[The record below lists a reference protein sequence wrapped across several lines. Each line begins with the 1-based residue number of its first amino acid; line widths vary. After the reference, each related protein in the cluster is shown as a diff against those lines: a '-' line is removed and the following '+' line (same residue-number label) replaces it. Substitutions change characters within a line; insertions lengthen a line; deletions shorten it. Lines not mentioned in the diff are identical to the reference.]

1 MTTLAILFLT
11 AQSLETARVESK
23 PVDRTVTLTAEVLPY
38 QSTEVVARI
47 PGYIESI
54 GVDVGSAV
62 RKGQTIAR
70 LTAPELQAQIAEAEA
85 KVATVRAQAG
95 EAQARLAAAESTA
108 SRLKTASQTPGAVAA
123 NEVVLADEA
132 VKAAKS
138 SLETV
143 ERSRAAAE
151 AQVKAVKELAA
162 FLTVTAPFDGVVTER
177 VLHPGALAGPAAGP
191 IVKVEQVGRLRIVV
205 AVPEA
210 NVASVRTGQSVEFSV
225 TGYPGEV
232 FRGVVSRV
240 SRIVDPKTR
249 TMPVELD
256 FVNAGGKVAPGMY
269 TEVKWPAARGAVKLL
284 VPATAVTSNT
294 ERAFVIRVEGGVAK
308 YVNVRRGPAQGDLVE
323 ISGPIQAGDIVIKR
337 ATDEIR
343 EGTRVPAR

>member
-1 MTTLAILFLT
+1 MTTLIVLSLV

-38 QSTEVVARI
+38 QSTEVMARVA
-47 PGYIESI
+47 GYIETIS
-54 GVDVGSAV
+54 VDVGSV
-62 RKGQTIAR
+62 VKRGQTIAK
-70 LTAPELQAQIAEAEA
+70 LSAPELQAQIAEAQA

-95 EAQARLAAAESTA
+95 ESKARVAAAESTA
-108 SRLKTASQTPGAVAA
+108 SRLKSASQTPGAVAA
-123 NEVVLADEA
+123 NEVVLAEEA

-138 SLETV
+138 ALETV
-143 ERSRAAAE
+143 DLSRAAAE
-151 AQVKAVKELAA
+151 AQVKALSELTS
-162 FLTVTAPFDGVVTER
+162 FLTVSAPFDGVVTER
-177 VLHPGALAGPAAGP
+177 VLHPGALAGPSAGP
-191 IVKVEQVGRLRIVV
+191 IAKVEQVGRLRVVV

-210 NVASVRTGQSVEFSV
+210 NVASVRVGQSVEFSV

-240 SRIVDPKTR
+240 SRVVDPKTR

-256 FVNAGGKVAPGMY
+256 FVNTGGKVAPGMY
-269 TEVKWPAARGAVKLL
+269 TEVKWPAARGAAKLL

-294 ERAFVIRVEGGVAK
+294 ERAFVIKVEGGVAR
-308 YVNVRRGPAQGDLVE
+308 YVNVRRGPAQGELVE
-323 ISGPIQAGDIVIKR
+323 VSGPLAAGDVVIKR

-343 EGTRVPAR
+343 EGTRIPGK